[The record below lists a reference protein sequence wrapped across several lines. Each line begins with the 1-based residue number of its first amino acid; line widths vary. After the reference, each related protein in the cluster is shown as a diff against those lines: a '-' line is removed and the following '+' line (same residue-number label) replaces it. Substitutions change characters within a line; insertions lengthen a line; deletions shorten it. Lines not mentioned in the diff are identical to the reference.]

1 MFKCYDSSKLRNEIL
16 ICDQCNA
23 PFNEYDETRF
33 TIVFRKLI
41 LVSIGLRAVPNADRQ
56 INHLS

>member
-1 MFKCYDSSKLRNEIL
+1 MIL
-16 ICDQCNA
+16 V
-23 PFNEYDETRF
+23 EYDETRF